1 LFTATNARQQ
11 HQWSQEIELVSNG
24 DGPLQWVVG
33 GFFFR
38 ESGQERNVQ
47 SFGFVLDTNQAVYN
61 STNFGGLAPLIQ
73 ANNPARFRVIPQA
86 STLDYKADGTSKAV
100 YGQAS
105 YRPGGEEGALGV
117 TLGLRYS
124 WDEKEV
130 LRRQNGA
137 TPYTSGIDKSVNY
150 GKKKFSAPTGHLTID
165 YRANEDVNL
174 YARAAR
180 GYRSGGFNLRQATTP
195 LLPLTPFNEETMDS
209 FELGAKTEIGGRIRL
224 NAAIFHNIYKDQL
237 VTVPVPI
244 VGTGSFGTITVNAGK
259 TNYTGLELE
268 GQFKVTDNFSIDG
281 NFGYIDIK
289 VKNFPGADITNTPRN
304 IAGLL
309 RGSGYAPKY
318 TAAIAGNVV
327 VPLSGDSKLT
337 GRLGYNYT
345 AKYQMFANTLTAPFS
360 ETTDGD
366 ARGLVDGQIRIDGIK
381 LGGSGN
387 GFGLTFWGKNLTNEK
402 YVTRSVD
409 FGQLGFAGVIFGDPR
424 TYGMTLDIEF

>member
-1 LFTATNARQQ
+1 
-11 HQWSQEIELVSNG
+11 
-24 DGPLQWVVG
+24 
-33 GFFFR
+33 
-38 ESGQERNVQ
+38 
-47 SFGFVLDTNQAVYN
+47 
-61 STNFGGLAPLIQ
+61 
-73 ANNPARFRVIPQA
+73 
-86 STLDYKADGTSKAV
+86 
-100 YGQAS
+100 
-105 YRPGGEEGALGV
+105 
-117 TLGLRYS
+117 
-124 WDEKEV
+124 
-130 LRRQNGA
+130 
-137 TPYTSGIDKSVNY
+137 
-150 GKKKFSAPTGHLTID
+150 
-165 YRANEDVNL
+165 
-174 YARAAR
+174 
-180 GYRSGGFNLRQATTP
+180 